1 MRGKKRIGGMN
12 MKRIGV
18 YPGSFDPITYGHVDL
33 IERAVGLFDE
43 LVVAIAHNI
52 RKTCLFSINERL
64 EMIRELTQHHESV
77 IVDSFDGLLVDY
89 VRRRNACCVVRG
101 LRAFSDFEFEFQ
113 MALTNRKLND
123 SFETIFLMTH
133 ENYSFISSSLVKELI
148 EFGGDISAFVPEVVE
163 RRLKEKFYVQRE
175 P

>member
-1 MRGKKRIGGMN
+1 
-12 MKRIGV
+12 MKRIAI
-18 YPGSFDPITYGHVDL
+18 YPGSFDPITYGHIDL

-43 LVVAIAHNI
+43 LIVAVAHNI
-52 RKTCLFSINERL
+52 RKVSLFSIQERL
-64 EMIRELTQHHESV
+64 EMISELTKQHPSV
-77 IVDSFDGLLVDY
+77 SVDSFDGLLVDY
-89 VRRRNACCVVRG
+89 VRKRNASCVVRG

-123 SFETIFLMTH
+123 DFETIFLMTH

-148 EFGGDISAFVPEVVE
+148 EFGGDITAFVPKVVE

-175 P
+175 Q